1 MVSNLMDFE
10 SLFNTIIL
18 LEANTEKRIEYL
30 QNKYGKILD
39 DLLEARFA
47 DKNIGPDRQETWNFK
62 AIYGKTPV
70 EFMVTMVDPTGG
82 EYSEWIL
89 KNFIKGIGSF
99 GSMGDTRQI
108 WRFFTEDFFKVYEDL
123 QKYHKYKKLFKKAS
137 VDMNNP
143 ETAKLAD
150 INRING
156 FDDLY
161 DKLRIIDYY
170 IQEQEEQEQLAKA
183 EKEVDKIYTSENYF
197 VIIPE
202 TEEASCAYGRG
213 TRWCTAS
220 TGSYNRFN
228 YYNRQGP
235 LYIIINRKTQDKFQF
250 HFESEQYMNADD
262 SQVNLKNFFSENSE
276 LQSLFLD
283 LAISRKEWDFVEKMG
298 VTPDAISEKMD
309 SLDEDS
315 RKDVVSK
322 FPAIAFLYGLKNPE
336 FVNSHQKLMVFEK
349 DGTITLVTPYSEF
362 SDLAMFLDNGRGN
375 SKYYESVLA
384 GDEEFW
390 GVADWMTYEDD
401 YLDWLDESNSRDL
414 IKLTYNVTGQKAEN
428 VQECMEILEMEDDY
442 HYEEVKR
449 WLTISY
455 SDTYE
460 YAYKDAFQSYLIKKI
475 GEVLGDTFK
484 WNSEDKITFTGWDKN
499 KFKTEIIEYIQNNPM
514 QDNANFPSYSDFFRD
529 FASILGNEGDL
540 PTPRDDVNPDLDP
553 SDGDQKEAFNSR
565 FSEEFEMPD
574 PVNDQLELDLEL
586 DESSVN
592 KSMLQ
597 FDLYVKKILSEDL
610 GNRGPAVKAQAPQT
624 MGASSTPQASASPT
638 PQQGSAPASPQ
649 PTSGVQNQQNQQN
662 QQPDYLSIFSNPESV
677 QQFSSDPNNIQGF
690 KTFLSDPKN
699 VQTLTSQIKDP
710 NVLTSMIGLLSK

>member
-1 MVSNLMDFE
+1 MDFE

-18 LEANTEKRIEYL
+18 LEANAEKRLAYL
-30 QNKYGKILD
+30 QGKYGKTLD
-39 DLLEARFA
+39 YLMDQRFTV
-47 DKNIGPDRQETWNFK
+47 DDRNERQYSHDFKNI
-62 AIYGKTPV
+62 YGMPV
-70 EFMVTMVDPTGG
+70 MQFLIEKVDPTGG
-82 EYSEWIL
+82 EYSEWIV
-89 KNFIKGIGSF
+89 KNFIKELSSGSNLK
-99 GSMGDTRQI
+99 DNRQV
-108 WRFFTEDFFKVYEDL
+108 WRFFSEDFYKVSEDL
-123 QKYHKYKKLFKKAS
+123 QRYHKYKRLFKKAS
-137 VDMNNP
+137 LEMNNP
-143 ETAKLAD
+143 ETAKLTD

-161 DKLRIIDYY
+161 DKLKIIDYY
-170 IQEQEEQEQLAKA
+170 VKEQEDSDALARA
-183 EKEVDKIYTSENYF
+183 EKEVDKIYTSENYL
-197 VIIPE
+197 VVVPK
-202 TEEASCAYGRG
+202 TEEASCAYGRE

-220 TGSYNRFN
+220 TGSYNHFN
-228 YYNRQGP
+228 TYNRQGP

-283 LAISRKEWDFVEKMG
+283 LAISREAWDFVENMG
-298 VTPDAISEKMD
+298 VPPDAISEKID
-309 SLDEDS
+309 NLDEDS
-315 RKDVVSK
+315 RKNVVSK

-336 FVNSHQKLMVFEK
+336 FVNNHQKLMVFEK
-349 DGTITLVTPYSEF
+349 DDTITLVTPYREF
-362 SDLAMFLDNGRGN
+362 SDLAMFLDNGRGD

-390 GVADWMTYEDD
+390 GVADWITYEDE
-401 YLDWLDESNSRDL
+401 YLDWLDERNSRDL
-414 IKLTYNVTGQKAEN
+414 IKLTYNATGQKAEN

-449 WLTISY
+449 WLTRSY

-460 YAYKDAFQSYLIKKI
+460 YAYKDAFQNYLIEKI
-475 GEVLGDTFK
+475 GEVLGETYK
-484 WNSEDKITFTGWDKN
+484 WNSEEKITFVGWDKN
-499 KFKTEIIEYIQNNPM
+499 KFKKEIIEYIQNNPM
-514 QDNANFPSYSDFFRD
+514 QDNDNFPSYSDFFRD
-529 FASILGNEGDL
+529 FASILGNQGDL
-540 PTPRDDVNPDLDP
+540 PTPNNDVHPDLDY

-624 MGASSTPQASASPT
+624 MGTSSTPQAPTSPT

-649 PTSGVQNQQNQQN
+649 PTSGVQTQQN
-662 QQPDYLSIFSNPESV
+662 QQPDYLTIFSNPESV
-677 QQFSSDPNNIQGF
+677 QQFSSDPNNVQGF

-710 NVLTSMIGLLSK
+710 NVMASMIGLLSK